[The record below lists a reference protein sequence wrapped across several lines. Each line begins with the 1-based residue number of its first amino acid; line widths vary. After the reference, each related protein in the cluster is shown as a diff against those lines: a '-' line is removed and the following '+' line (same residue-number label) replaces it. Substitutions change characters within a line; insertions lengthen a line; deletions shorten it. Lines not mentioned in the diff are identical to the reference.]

1 MDDLVQT
8 AKSLWGLW
16 LMLIFVGIV
25 AWVMWP
31 GRKREME
38 DHARIPF
45 EDPLDEPESP
55 LEEAKRKRDGR
66 ED

>member
-8 AKSLWGLW
+8 LKSLWGLW

-25 AWVMWP
+25 VWVMWP
-31 GRKREME
+31 GRKREMD

-45 EDPLDEPESP
+45 KDPLDDQE
-55 LEEAKRKRDGR
+55 RKRDGR